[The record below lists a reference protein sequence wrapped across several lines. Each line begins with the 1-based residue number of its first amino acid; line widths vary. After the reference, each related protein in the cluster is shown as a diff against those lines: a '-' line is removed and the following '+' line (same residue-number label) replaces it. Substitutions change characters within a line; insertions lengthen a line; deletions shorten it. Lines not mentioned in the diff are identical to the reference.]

1 MATIYVNSDYGDDIR
16 HNGTLPKPYQTI
28 NRAFAD
34 IPISVSSDY
43 TIMLLTP
50 ASPFAAVNVSN
61 YSDAGG
67 SILITA
73 SGTPARIQTM
83 RFSNWSAKVKLDKLV
98 IIR

>member
-16 HNGTLPKPYQTI
+16 HNGTLPKPYRTI

-34 IPISVSSDY
+34 IPTTVLSDY

-67 SILITA
+67 SILITT
-73 SGTPARIQTM
+73 SGTPARIQTI
-83 RFSNWSAKVKLDKLV
+83 RFSNWSAKVKLDKL
-98 IIR
+98 IIIS